1 MRNTIFYPWP
11 TCLYSYFL
19 GNGHFSTE
27 VNKMMESLPAI
38 QKAELAEN
46 LKAAAHQASVKLRD
60 LKMQDPGRK
69 LWCSLGA
76 VLDPQNLGRLQ
87 ASTEQIKKQ
96 IVDLPFVSKLDTLT
110 FETGYFELQRIVK
123 EDLKNPACAN
133 VDLVEILC
141 SLKINHPDFAN
152 ACLKALWICP
162 SNVDCE
168 RSFSK
173 YSLVV
178 SDRRRRLL
186 PENAETLTMIA
197 FKA

>member
-1 MRNTIFYPWP
+1 MLEN
-11 TCLYSYFL
+11 
-19 GNGHFSTE
+19 
-27 VNKMMESLPAI
+27 LPPLQRADVT
-38 QKAELAEN
+38 QN
-46 LKAAAHQASVKLRD
+46 LKATAYQASVKLRD

-69 LWCSLGA
+69 LWSSLGA

-87 ASTEQIKKQ
+87 ESLHLKKQ
-96 IVDLPFVSKLDTLT
+96 DVPFVCKLDSLT
-110 FETGYFELQRIVK
+110 FESGYTELQRVVK
-123 EDLKNPACAN
+123 ENLKSAECVNIDLI
-133 VDLVEILC
+133 EILC
-141 SLKINHPDFAN
+141 SMRINHVDFAN

-186 PENAETLTMIA
+186 PENAEILTMIA

>member
-1 MRNTIFYPWP
+1 M
-11 TCLYSYFL
+11 L
-19 GNGHFSTE
+19 GN
-27 VNKMMESLPAI
+27 LPAL
-38 QKAELAEN
+38 QRAEVAQT
-46 LKAAAHQASVKLRD
+46 LKATAHQASIKLRD

-69 LWCSLGA
+69 LWSSLGA
-76 VLDPQNLGRLQ
+76 VLDPQNLGRPQ
-87 ASTEQIKKQ
+87 ASLQNLKKQ
-96 IVDLPFVSKLDTLT
+96 LVDVPFVCNLDHLT
-110 FETGYFELQRIVK
+110 FESGYTELQRVVR
-123 EDLKNPACAN
+123 ETLRCAECTH

-141 SLKINHPDFAN
+141 SLRINHLDFAT

-162 SNVDCE
+162 SNVDSK

-186 PENAETLTMIA
+186 PENAETLTMIS